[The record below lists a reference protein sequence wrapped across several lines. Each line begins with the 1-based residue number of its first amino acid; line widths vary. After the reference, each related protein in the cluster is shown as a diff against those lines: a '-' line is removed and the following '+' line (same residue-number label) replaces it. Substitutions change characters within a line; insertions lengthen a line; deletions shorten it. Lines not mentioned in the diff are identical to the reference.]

1 MVVSLGQ
8 RMIGAVKHLGE
19 AVVPMALFAPG
30 LPQRATTTVRINTVP
45 LSQLDREKIKRS
57 RGPIYVSLD
66 PALALLR
73 RIDLPTAAASKSE
86 TAIGLQLRQTLPAQ
100 GQGLVWRSMAIRRE
114 RDTTEYAVYIL
125 KQSALDS
132 LLVDLRNLGVRVE
145 RVSLDVTGLAPFWE
159 RRPISIQV
167 TKNWLAF
174 SVLTTVL
181 AAVASIVGLAADR
194 SALLDLTST
203 RAEQVAELE
212 KRRDALKASEGES
225 EKSAAAALNDIAT
238 FVEQSRRLQ
247 LLTDLTDVLPDTVW
261 VSELSFSGDR
271 LVFSG
276 FTSSEVTTVI
286 NQLRKLPWAREVQ
299 LNGAISF
306 DSYSGENRFEIGLV
320 VAPGERT

>member
-1 MVVSLGQ
+1 
-8 RMIGAVKHLGE
+8 MIGTAKHLGE
-19 AVVPMALFAPG
+19 AVAPMALFAPG
-30 LPQRATTTVRINTVP
+30 LPQRASTTVKVSTVP
-45 LSQLDREKIKRS
+45 LGQPDRERIRRS
-57 RGPIYVSLD
+57 RGPLNVSLD

-73 RIDLPTAAASKSE
+73 RIDLPSAAVSKSD

-100 GQGLVWRSMAIRRE
+100 GQGLVWRSVAIRRE

-125 KQSALDS
+125 KQSVLDS
-132 LLVDLRNLGVRVE
+132 LLADLRNLGGRVE
-145 RVSLDVTGLAPFWE
+145 RVSLDVTGLSTFWE
-159 RRPISIQV
+159 RRPISIQAA
-167 TKNWLAF
+167 KNWLAF

-181 AAVASIVGLAADR
+181 AAVASIIGLAADR

-212 KRRDALKASEGES
+212 KRRDALTASAGES
-225 EKSAAAALNDIAT
+225 EKSAAAVLNDIAT
-238 FVEQSRRLQ
+238 FAVQSRRLQ

-286 NQLRKLPWAREVQ
+286 NQLQKLPWAREVQ

-320 VAPGERT
+320 VVPGEPT